1 MSANCRSS
9 SATST
14 LSSRTSGV
22 SSGETGSST
31 GTPPPPPQKRQ
42 LPQNGGSNYAVK
54 SILSVNNNGDKFKD
68 TFNSQQQ
75 PLNVNYQRRYA
86 TLTKPKAQSPQKSAT
101 VASSNL
107 MRHHSFQI
115 VSNRQKLI
123 QSENSAFLKVPP
135 TATVADWKP
144 LSLLSPPP
152 PPNGGSHMSNT
163 AKFFAKESHPNKFL
177 TSTPI
182 KDAAGTKTAAA
193 TAPPPPSDTLSLG
206 FKPVHK
212 VAPPA
217 VRKPLRQ
224 ASFTALTAT
233 GNGGP
238 TFTTRRLLPQ
248 IIGKTGG
255 GIKTAVA
262 APFKA
267 VENAV
272 NGSAVTVTED
282 EKCSF
287 IGNDAF

>member
-1 MSANCRSS
+1 MSAVCRSS

-31 GTPPPPPQKRQ
+31 GTPPLHKRQ
-42 LPQNGGSNYAVK
+42 LPQNGGEYAAK
-54 SILSVNNNGDKFKD
+54 SILSVNNGDMNKFKD
-68 TFNSQQQ
+68 TFSSQQ

-86 TLTKPKAQSPQKSAT
+86 TLTKPKAQSPQKSAVT
-101 VASSNL
+101 SNL

-123 QSENSAFLKVPP
+123 QSENSAFFKVPP
-135 TATVADWKP
+135 TTTDWKP
-144 LSLLSPPP
+144 LSLLSTPPS
-152 PPNGGSHMSNT
+152 GGAHMSNT

-182 KDAAGTKTAAA
+182 KDSGTTAT
-193 TAPPPPSDTLSLG
+193 TAVSDTPSLG

-224 ASFTALTAT
+224 ASFTALTST

-248 IIGKTGG
+248 IIGKTNGG
-255 GIKTAVA
+255 VKTAVA
-262 APFKA
+262 APFKS
-267 VENAV
+267 VENGS
-272 NGSAVTVTED
+272 NGPAVTVTED

-287 IGNDAF
+287 IGKVAF